1 MSFIFELIR
10 KFVDTMLELFSFGR
24 KRISNKLPVF
34 IKTNTGKQLSLNL
47 DPEWNISNVKRL
59 VAPQLGIS
67 PTEVKIIFAGKELED
82 STTIGVSSSIIK
94 PLINPIN

>member
-1 MSFIFELIR
+1 MSFIFNFIW

-24 KRISNKLPVF
+24 KRISNKLPIF

-47 DPEWNISNVKRL
+47 DPDWNISNVKKL

-67 PTEVKIIFAGKELED
+67 PTEVSCSMLHD
-82 STTIGVSSSIIK
+82 T
-94 PLINPIN
+94 LIYSFTSRSK